1 MPEIVLVTGAG
12 GFIGGHLV
20 AELRRQGQSV
30 RAVDCKPLADW
41 YQTFPDVENQVA
53 DLQLIDACRSASLGA
68 REIYQ
73 LAADSSL
80 ESHVISALPRLRG
93 AGISDAAEAMRSLWR
108 LAGIGDFSLVR
119 VRHTKNFLASEP
131 VDSLHAYYT
140 SAAARYGIEW
150 SYLAAINYVE
160 SDFGRVNGPSS
171 AGALGPMQF
180 LPST

>member
-1 MPEIVLVTGAG
+1 MSCWSP
-12 GFIGGHLV
+12 
-20 AELRRQGQSV
+20 
-30 RAVDCKPLADW
+30 C
-41 YQTFPDVENQVA
+41 
-53 DLQLIDACRSASLGA
+53 AS
-68 REIYQ
+68 
-73 LAADSSL
+73 
-80 ESHVISALPRLRG
+80 
-93 AGISDAAEAMRSLWR
+93 SLWR

-180 LPST
+180 LPSTWRAYGEGDIMDPQDSILAAARYLNVQGAPANYPRALLAYNHDTDYVAAIEHFAAAIRRDPLWLSRLYYWSTYG